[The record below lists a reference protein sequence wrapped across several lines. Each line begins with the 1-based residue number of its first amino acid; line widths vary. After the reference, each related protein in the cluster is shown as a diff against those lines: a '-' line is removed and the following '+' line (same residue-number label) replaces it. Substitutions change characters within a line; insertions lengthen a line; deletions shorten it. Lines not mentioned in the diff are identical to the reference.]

1 MSRHR
6 RFGEIRDNSPEFQ
19 AEVEAEMRAVRVSV
33 ELVRLREAMGL
44 SQQQLADR
52 VGVTQEAVSQ
62 LENARDL
69 RLSNIASYVMALG
82 GEVRLAVR
90 LPDHEEVRLDLPTAS

>member
-1 MSRHR
+1 M
-6 RFGEIRDNSPEFQ
+6 RFAEIRDNSPQFR
-19 AEVEAEMRAVRVSV
+19 AEVEAETRGVRISV

-52 VGVTQEAVSQ
+52 MGVTQEAVSQ

-69 RLSNIASYVMALG
+69 RLSNIGSYVMALG

-90 LPDHEEVRLDLPTAS
+90 LPDHEEVRIELPAAS